1 MGFSRQEYWSRVPLP
16 SPLEWPRNWQKINYE
31 YNHFY
36 TDNINDHDNMKIIGE
51 PNMCCLL
58 FLGIGLA
65 PVI

>member
-1 MGFSRQEYWSRVPLP
+1 MEY
-16 SPLEWPRNWQKINYE
+16 KINYE

-51 PNMCCLL
+51 PNKCCLL